1 MNIDEEWNNFISLS
15 NEETYT
21 VDDTDKN
28 NNEYILEDVLNDLNG
43 EIPKVT
49 DIYISTTT
57 KIAFLNSSIELAEI
71 FWAIPLLTYYE
82 QKCGVIK
89 KEMKFNTTESHELDL
104 IKEKLYKLKDT
115 MYKEHIITNINN
127 PTGRI
132 KFKDVRKIS
141 IGICKKDILECRT
154 NNKRKNK
161 SAFYNCV
168 VLIIRLKIEDKF
180 KEFHVKI
187 FNTGKLEIPGI
198 QDETTFVKVLEQVID
213 VLQPNVHNKLAYKPN
228 SSETVLINSNFNCGY
243 YIDRDKLHN
252 ILKFKYNIQTIYDP
266 CSYPGIQCKF
276 YYNPNDKEQTGCQQ
290 SEKNKINGENLQDV
304 SFMIF
309 RTGSI
314 LISGKCDKN
323 IIMIIYEFLKKIL
336 IIEYNNIHHESNI
349 TENITKDKMNKQSRT
364 KTIKINIDQN
374 E

>member
-168 VLIIRLKIEDKF
+168 VLIIRLKIENKF